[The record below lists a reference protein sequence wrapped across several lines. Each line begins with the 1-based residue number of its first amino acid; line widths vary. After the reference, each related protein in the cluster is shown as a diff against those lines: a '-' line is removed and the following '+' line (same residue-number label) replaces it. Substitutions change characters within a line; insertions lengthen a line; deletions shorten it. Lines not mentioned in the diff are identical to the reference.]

1 MEELRAY
8 LGFRIMMGVVRLPG
22 ITDYWRRDLPFH
34 QTSIAD
40 RISRN
45 RFQELSRFLHFS
57 DNATLPQ
64 RGEPGHDRLGK
75 VRPIIEAFLT
85 QFLEKYSPHCEQA
98 VDEAMIPFQGRS
110 SLKQYL
116 PAKPVKRGIKVWC
129 RSDSH
134 NGYISEFQIYT
145 GRSALGEKEIN
156 LGGRVVLDLTQKLE
170 GRHYHIYFDNFF
182 TSTTLL
188 SSLLSRGLYACGTA
202 RQDYKGFPVALKM
215 KGKGKKEMR
224 RLGLNKRYV

>member
-1 MEELRAY
+1 MPLCHSEESQVITGWVKCALSSRHS
-8 LGFRIMMGVVRLPG
+8 LPSSWKS
-22 ITDYWRRDLPFH
+22 TD
-34 QTSIAD
+34 
-40 RISRN
+40 
-45 RFQELSRFLHFS
+45 
-57 DNATLPQ
+57 
-64 RGEPGHDRLGK
+64 
-75 VRPIIEAFLT
+75 
-85 QFLEKYSPHCEQA
+85 SPHCEQA

-145 GRSALGEKEIN
+145 GRSASGEKEIN

-188 SSLLSRGLYACGTA
+188 SSLLSRGFYACGTA
-202 RQDYKGFPVALKM
+202 RLQRLSCGPKDE
-215 KGKGKKEMR
+215 GKRKEGNETTR
-224 RLGLNKRYV
+224 TE

>member
-1 MEELRAY
+1 ME
-8 LGFRIMMGVVRLPG
+8 VVRLPG
-22 ITDYWRRDLPFH
+22 IADYWRRDLPFH
-34 QTSIAD
+34 QASIAN

-45 RFQELSRFLHFS
+45 RFQEISRFLHFS

-75 VRPIIEAFLT
+75 LCPIIEAFLT

-98 VDEAMIPFQGRS
+98 VDEAMIPFR

-116 PAKPVKRGIKVWC
+116 PAKPVKRDIKVWC

-182 TSTTLL
+182 TFTTLL

-202 RQDYKGFPVALKM
+202 RQDYKSFPVALKM